1 MRVIYWKS
9 NETTMRE
16 NKGDIFKKARLN
28 ACNLDSAQY
37 LARGLEARVKR
48 SKRLAGIRGK

>member
-1 MRVIYWKS
+1 MRVIYCKS

-16 NKGDIFKKARLN
+16 NKGDIFKQARLN

-48 SKRLAGIRGK
+48 SKG